1 FWTTKIGVLQA
12 GLLDTPFSLTEARV
26 IFELAQEESTE
37 LADLRRLLG
46 LDAGYVSRLVAG
58 LRDDGLVET
67 TTSAEDARR
76 VVLRLTKKGQEAFGD
91 LDRRSVEQV
100 TAMLDERG
108 EEQQR
113 RLVAAMDT
121 IQHVFSPAP
130 VPGPYVIRSLLPGDL
145 GWVVHRHGA
154 LYAEE
159 YGWDQDFE
167 ALVARI
173 VADYVDNHDPRR
185 DNAWIAEIDGEPVG
199 CVFCVHRDEETA
211 QLRILL
217 VEPNARGL
225 GIGARLVTECIRF
238 ARRAGYSKMML
249 WTNDVLISAR
259 RIYEG
264 AGFVLT
270 HEAPHHNFGHDLTE
284 QVWELDLARVEG

>member
-1 FWTTKIGVLQA
+1 MIDRDRVAAVRSFNRFWTTKIGVLQA

-58 LRDDGLVET
+58 LRDHGLVET

-76 VVLRLTKKGQEAFGD
+76 VVLRLTEKGQEAFGD

-100 TAMLDERG
+100 TAVLAELG
-108 EEQQR
+108 EEEQR
-113 RLVAAMDT
+113 RLVAAMGT
-121 IQHVFSPAP
+121 VQHVFSPAP
-130 VPGPYVIRSLLPGDL
+130 APGPYVIRSLLPGDL

-173 VADYVDNHDPRR
+173 VADYV
-185 DNAWIAEIDGEPVG
+185 
-199 CVFCVHRDEETA
+199 
-211 QLRILL
+211 
-217 VEPNARGL
+217 
-225 GIGARLVTECIRF
+225 
-238 ARRAGYSKMML
+238 
-249 WTNDVLISAR
+249 
-259 RIYEG
+259 
-264 AGFVLT
+264 
-270 HEAPHHNFGHDLTE
+270 
-284 QVWELDLARVEG
+284 